1 MGKNVW
7 VVEDDASIAE
17 IITYILEEYGFAV
30 SMFTTATKFV
40 DALRNE
46 TNKIDVFIMDVML
59 PDGTGLDLCHL
70 VRANAHYAQVP
81 VVMMSAHAD
90 GSEVAHRCN
99 INDFIEK
106 PFDLDEFS
114 RRVVLSLAS

>member
-1 MGKNVW
+1 MGKCVW

-17 IITYILEEYGFAV
+17 IITYILEEYGFIV
-30 SMFTTATKFV
+30 SIFATATTFV
-40 DALRNE
+40 DALQKEGSN
-46 TNKIDVFIMDVML
+46 IDVFVMDVML
-59 PDGTGLDLCHL
+59 PDGTGLDLCHI
-70 VRANAHYAQVP
+70 VRANDRYAQVP

-114 RRVVLSLAS
+114 KRVALSIAS